1 MSAEAGG
8 KRPRQSSVYC
18 RNATASCFRFE
29 AQSARRLARLACV
42 KTGNDDR
49 DDNQQLNER
58 ECPGCRGRK
67 WRNPHLG
74 GMRVSS
80 GEHGAP
86 GNRHLCLRRRALF
99 SGGKAGLLAL
109 GSAPLRLPSHS
120 VSGTV
125 ASVCRGGYPIT
136 AAGPRWI
143 CTIFPIERRPKWAAF
158 CTVAALIKDCSM
170 EMIPPRPPLCQTKYH
185 QGGAKHLSS
194 LRAPPLPPP
203 GASSTAAFPESAPGS
218 RSPCRARAG

>member
-1 MSAEAGG
+1 MGTSSCLRLGWGSTKKPG
-8 KRPRQSSVYC
+8 KAVFVPGLSGFLLPSGPRWDCSS
-18 RNATASCFRFE
+18 R
-29 AQSARRLARLACV
+29 
-42 KTGNDDR
+42 
-49 DDNQQLNER
+49 
-58 ECPGCRGRK
+58 
-67 WRNPHLG
+67 
-74 GMRVSS
+74 SS
-80 GEHGAP
+80 GFRISRFVAP
-86 GNRHLCLRRRALF
+86 SRPGFPLASGILRQ
-99 SGGKAGLLAL
+99 
-109 GSAPLRLPSHS
+109 PS
-120 VSGTV
+120 
-125 ASVCRGGYPIT
+125 PIT

-170 EMIPPRPPLCQTKYH
+170 EMIPPRPRLCQTKYH